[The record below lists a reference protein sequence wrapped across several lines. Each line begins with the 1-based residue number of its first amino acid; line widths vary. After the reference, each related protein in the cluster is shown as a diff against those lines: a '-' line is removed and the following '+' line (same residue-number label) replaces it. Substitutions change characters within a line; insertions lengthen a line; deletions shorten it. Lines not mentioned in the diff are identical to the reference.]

1 MDGSLQSE
9 AVQLPNEYLDA
20 LTGLPNRAFLE
31 NALRQVLADGGPAT
45 LALLQLENFHEIRS
59 WVGKSDASFVLCDVA
74 RLLAKNLPPG
84 ISLCRCENYEF
95 ALLLLNED
103 SVRARQITDRIK
115 QALQTTV
122 SESIPSRIEL
132 KCAVGLATVE
142 PGVSGPEM
150 MFTRARHQLRVAL
163 FRRHGESCLS
173 TMHEVDGFDPVE
185 LGPALERQPLALNF
199 QPIVSLLPD
208 GVERY
213 EVRCRLPL
221 ENRRLAPLRLF
232 EIAVRNA
239 LGGII
244 DRQLCRRGLGVL
256 RESGKPSL
264 CLFVNLT
271 LNSLVDPDFYRWLET
286 ELAPAPH
293 LARQLVLQ
301 VSEIDVLV
309 AQHHVQYFCEHLA
322 RLEVRLAIGNFGF
335 TDNPFR
341 YLPLLKVDFV
351 KINLSKGDRAGA
363 GRKQTQALLRG
374 LQYTGLEVIASQ
386 VEDMDDLP
394 WLWRAGARLA
404 QGYSLAGPKAEPVYE
419 FPREMAVRAA

>member
-9 AVQLPNEYLDA
+9 AAQLPNEYLDA
-20 LTGLPNRAFLE
+20 VTGLPNRAFLE
-31 NALRQVLADGGPAT
+31 NALRQALADGGPAT
-45 LALLQLENFHEIRS
+45 LALLQLENFYEIRS

-74 RLLAKNLPPG
+74 RLLARNLPEG

-95 ALLLLNED
+95 ALLLRNEN
-103 SVRARQITDRIK
+103 SVNARPITERIK
-115 QALQTTV
+115 QALQTAV
-122 SESIPSRIEL
+122 SESIPPRLEL
-132 KCAVGLATVE
+132 KCAVGLAIMD
-142 PGVSGPEM
+142 PGVSGPEV
-150 MFTRARHQLRVAL
+150 MFARARHQLRVAL
-163 FRRHGESCLS
+163 FRRHGESRLS
-173 TMHEVDGFDPVE
+173 AMHEVDGFDPVE

-232 EIAVRNA
+232 EIAAQNA
-239 LGGII
+239 LGGMI
-244 DRQLCRRGLGVL
+244 DRQLCRRALGIL

-271 LNSLVDPDFYRWLET
+271 QNSLVEPDFCRWLEA

-293 LARQLVLQ
+293 LARQIVLQ
-301 VSEIDVLV
+301 TGEIDVLV

-322 RLEVRLAIGNFGF
+322 RLEIRLAIGNFGLI
-335 TDNPFR
+335 DNPFR
-341 YLPLLKVDFV
+341 YLPLLNADFV
-351 KINLSKGDRAGA
+351 KINLPKGDRAGA
-363 GRKQTQALLRG
+363 GSKQTQALLQG
-374 LQYTGLEVIASQ
+374 LQDTGLEVIASQ
-386 VEDMDDLP
+386 VEDVDDLP

-404 QGYSLAGPKAEPVYE
+404 QGYCLAGPKAEPAYE
-419 FPREMAVRAA
+419 FPREIAVRAA